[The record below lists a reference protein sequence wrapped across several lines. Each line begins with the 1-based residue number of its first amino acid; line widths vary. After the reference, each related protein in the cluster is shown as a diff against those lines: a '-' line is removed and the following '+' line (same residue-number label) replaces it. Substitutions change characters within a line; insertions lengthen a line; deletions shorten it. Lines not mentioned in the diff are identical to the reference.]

1 MKVEMAEQDF
11 INEKKAAAREFE
23 EHKDYLREQVGVWLY
38 RTMWVEAVKP
48 SGPKLLNHVD

>member
-1 MKVEMAEQDF
+1 MAEQDF